1 MKRPALAVWIFAV
14 IVLAIRL
21 PLHSQQTPNLDAL
34 KTEATTGVDKLQTL
48 TQQMVDEIF
57 SYTELGC
64 QEFETSRYVTGIL
77 EKNGFLVE
85 RGVAGIPT
93 A

>member
-14 IVLAIRL
+14 IILAISL
-21 PLHSQQTPNLDAL
+21 PLRSQQTPNLDTL
-34 KTEATTGVDKLQTL
+34 KTEATTGIDKLQTL

-57 SYTELGC
+57 SYSELGY